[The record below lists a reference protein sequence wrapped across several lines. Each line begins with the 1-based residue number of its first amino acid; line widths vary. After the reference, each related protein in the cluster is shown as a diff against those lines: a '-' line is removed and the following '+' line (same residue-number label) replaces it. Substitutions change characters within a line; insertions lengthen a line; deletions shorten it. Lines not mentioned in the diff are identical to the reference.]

1 VKPGVEQALREL
13 REGAPGTVR
22 HIEDGDGG
30 AFVLV
35 EGIDLGEHYA
45 PSTTWVGF
53 HITWPYPDADVYP
66 HFIDAS
72 VRYVGDGPTPNQHP
86 DGNLPVAM
94 ARGNFEAPGFKL
106 TAIQV
111 SRRSNRRDSE
121 TDTALDKLLR
131 VIEFVGTR

>member
-1 VKPGVEQALREL
+1 MKPAVEQALREL

-22 HIEDGDGG
+22 HLEDGEGG

-35 EGIDLGEHYA
+35 EGTDLCERFA
-45 PSTTWVGF
+45 PSTTWIAF

-72 VRYVGDGPTPNQHP
+72 VCYVGNGPTPNQHP
-86 DGNLPVAM
+86 DGNLPAAM
-94 ARGNFEAPGFKL
+94 SRGNFQAPGFKHK
-106 TAIQV
+106 AIQV
-111 SRRSNRRDSE
+111 SRRSNRRNAE

-131 VIEFVGTR
+131 VIDFLRRL